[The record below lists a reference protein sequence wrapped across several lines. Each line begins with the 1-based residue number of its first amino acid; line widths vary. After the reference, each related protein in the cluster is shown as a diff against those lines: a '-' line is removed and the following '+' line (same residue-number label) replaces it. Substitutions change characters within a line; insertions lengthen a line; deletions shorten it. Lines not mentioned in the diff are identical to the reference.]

1 MTANTDL
8 HTETIEYKQN
18 GTTLKAYFAVDKNAS
33 ATRPGV
39 LVFPEWWGVND
50 YIKHRAEM
58 VAGLGYAAFAVDM
71 YGDGRLAADVSE
83 ASAGMNAVLSDMNTG
98 TARIKA
104 AYDCVKNLDRVDP
117 SRIAAIGY
125 CFGGAMALHAAR
137 IGTDLRGVASFH
149 GALGSFH
156 KPAPGEVKAKIL
168 VCHGSDDAMVSD
180 DDVAAF
186 KQEMSDANVDLKF
199 IAYEGAQHG
208 FTSQVATENGKKYGI
223 PISYNAAADSAS
235 WQEMK
240 TFLSE
245 VLSN

>member
-1 MTANTDL
+1 MTANLDL
-8 HTETIEYKQN
+8 HTGTIEYKQN
-18 GTTLKAYFAVDKNAS
+18 GTTLKAYFAVDKDAS
-33 ATRPGV
+33 GARPGV

-50 YIKHRAEM
+50 YIKQRAEM

-71 YGDGRLAADVSE
+71 YGDGRQAADLAE
-83 ASAGMNAVLSDMNTG
+83 ASGGMNTVLSDMNTG
-98 TARIKA
+98 TARIRA
-104 AYDCVKNLDRVDP
+104 AYDCVKKLDRVDP
-117 SRIAAIGY
+117 SKIAAIGY

-137 IGTDLRGVASFH
+137 IGLDLRGVVSFH

-156 KPAPGEVKAKIL
+156 RPAPGEVKAKLL

-186 KQEMSDANVDLKF
+186 KQEMSDASVDYKF

-208 FTSQVATENGKKYGI
+208 FTSKAATENGKKYGI
-223 PISYNAAADSAS
+223 PIGYNAAADSAS

-240 TFLSE
+240 KFLHE
-245 VLSN
+245 VLT